1 MIDYDAIVIGAGCGG
16 LTSAVTLAQNGLKV
30 LMLEKHNVP
39 GGCAQ
44 SFCRGRFEFEASLH
58 QLSGVGEETNPGPVR
73 QLLEKMGAL
82 DKVRLIKEDLLYRVK
97 IEGTEDISIPAG
109 RKDLLHELTTQ
120 FPEDRQEI
128 EAFIKFIYQFT
139 YERSACVYGHDSEA
153 SPEKYPLFF
162 KYGLRDTQSV
172 LDEYLSNPVLHIC
185 FGSYIGYMGLPA
197 GQLPFGEL
205 ISTFLAYVEYKP
217 YHFAGG
223 SQAMSN
229 ALVSCFT
236 EAGGDVIFNC
246 AVEKIIVEDGEVKG
260 VKTQAGDQYVSNL
273 VISNAST
280 VDTYMHMVDPDQ
292 VASGFIDDIN
302 SKRLGVSAV
311 TVYLG
316 LDCEASEI
324 GINTPL
330 SFLYGKGKGIDD
342 MYGSPHDDAGVCCL
356 TCYSAIDPGF
366 SPLGTSQIAIIV
378 LHEAEPWLSIPPHEY
393 KDIKYRYAESV
404 LRLVERFYPGLRDH
418 IEEVDIST
426 PITHMRYL
434 GTPGGSIYGFAP
446 QAKDL
451 KMFDDKKGPI
461 RGLYQA
467 GAWVAGGGYQPSLM
481 SGVAAGKAVAK
492 QFQRERTS

>member
-1 MIDYDAIVIGAGCGG
+1 MIDYDAVVIGAGCGG
-16 LTSAVTLAQNGLKV
+16 LTSAVTMAQNGLKV
-30 LMLEKHNVP
+30 LLLEKHNVP

-73 QLLEKMGAL
+73 QLLEKTGAL
-82 DKVRLIKEDLLYRVK
+82 DKVSLLQENLLYQVK
-97 IEGTEDISIPAG
+97 IEGGEEIDMPADRDG
-109 RKDLLHELTTQ
+109 ILHELTRHYPQ
-120 FPEDRQEI
+120 DREEI
-128 EAFIKFIYQFT
+128 EIFMEFIYQFT
-139 YERSACVYGHDSEA
+139 YERSACVSGNDTEA
-153 SPEKYPLFF
+153 GPDKYPLFF

-172 LDEYLSNPVLHIC
+172 LDEFLSNPVLHIC

-197 GQLPFGEL
+197 GQLPFSEL

-236 EAGGDVIFNC
+236 EAGGEVIFNC
-246 AVEKIIVEDGEVKG
+246 GVEKIIIEDGEARG
-260 VKTQAGDQYVSNL
+260 VITEAGDRYSSSL

-280 VDTYMHMVDPDQ
+280 VNTYLHMIDPGH
-292 VASGFIDDIN
+292 VTSGFINDIN

-316 LDCEASEI
+316 LDCEASEL
-324 GINTPL
+324 GISAPL
-330 SFLYGKGKGIDD
+330 SFLYGRDTGIDD
-342 MYGSPHDDAGVCCL
+342 MYGNPHEDAEVCCL

-366 SPLGTSQIAIIV
+366 SPPGTSQIAVIV
-378 LHEAEPWLSIPPHEY
+378 LQEAEPWLSIPPNEY
-393 KDIKYRYAESV
+393 TDTKYRYADSV
-404 LRLVERFYPGLRDH
+404 LCLVEKFCPDLRDH
-418 IEEVDIST
+418 IEEVNIST

-451 KMFDDKKGPI
+451 KIFDKKKGPI
-461 RGLYQA
+461 KGLYQA

-481 SGVAAGKAVAK
+481 SGVAAGKAASK
-492 QFQRERTS
+492 QFERERAS

>member
-1 MIDYDAIVIGAGCGG
+1 MSDYDAIVIGAGCGG
-16 LTSAVTLAQNGLKV
+16 LTSAVTMAQNGLKV

-58 QLSGVGEETNPGPVR
+58 QLSGVGEESNPGPVR

-82 DKVRLIKEDLLYRVK
+82 EKVSLLQENLLYQVK
-97 IEGTEDISIPAG
+97 IEGGEDIAMPADRYG
-109 RKDLLHELTTQ
+109 ILRELTRH
-120 FPEDRQEI
+120 FPEDREEI
-128 EAFIKFIYQFT
+128 EVFLRFIYQFT
-139 YERSACVYGHDSEA
+139 HERSTCVYGHDSEA

-185 FGSYIGYMGLPA
+185 FGSYIGYMGLSA

-223 SQAMSN
+223 SQALSN

-236 EAGGDVIFNC
+236 EAGGEVIFNC
-246 AVEKIIVEDGEVKG
+246 GVEKIIIEDGVATG
-260 VKTQAGDQYVSNL
+260 VITQAGDRYSSSL

-280 VDTYMHMVDPDQ
+280 VDTYMHMIDPDE
-292 VASGFIDDIN
+292 VNTGFIEDIN

-316 LDCEASEI
+316 LDCEASEL
-324 GINTPL
+324 GISAPL
-330 SFLYGKGKGIDD
+330 SFLYGRDTCIDD
-342 MYGSPHDDAGVCCL
+342 MYGNPHEDAKVCCL

-366 SPLGTSQIAIIV
+366 SPPGTSQIAIIV
-378 LHEAEPWLSIPPHEY
+378 LQEAEPWLSIPPNEY
-393 KDIKYRYAESV
+393 NDTKYRYADSV
-404 LRLVERFYPGLRDH
+404 LRLVEKFFPGLRGH
-418 IEEVDIST
+418 IEEVDVAT
-426 PITHMRYL
+426 PITLMRYL

-461 RGLYQA
+461 RGLFQA

-481 SGVAAGKAVAK
+481 SGVAAGTAATK